1 MSGTRPVYT
10 IAKEMGLA
18 SKVLVEAING
28 GNLGF
33 TVKSHS
39 SRLSA
44 AEEKLLSSQL
54 GLQRRSQRQ
63 RRSSGS
69 EEASGSEK

>member
-18 SKVLVEAING
+18 SKVLVEAIG
-28 GNLGF
+28 SVILASQSNLIP
-33 TVKSHS
+33 

-44 AEEKLLSSQL
+44 AEEKLLDKL
-54 GLQRRSQRQ
+54 KLEAAAKKPATRR
-63 RRSSGS
+63 
-69 EEASGSEK
+69 